1 MVKAKWRFVHR
12 KKAGPSRKMAPGME
26 GPPEKRRTFR
36 ENGPWHGR
44 SWGGAGRHEATCHPR
59 LGGACEATAS
69 QRQGR
74 RGSPVPPGLAE
85 SKGQAGGG
93 RRCRPGSLQANGR
106 GGITGVFSP
115 GGKTYTACIGKRD
128 PARRACGP
136 RRVRGKT
143 PGNCARNDNC
153 PSRNCPRRRR
163 AGGCWRCA

>member
-1 MVKAKWRFVHR
+1 MVKAKWRFVHQKSHFGGWR
-12 KKAGPSRKMAPGME
+12 GRSGGSSTKRAVLVDGEGEVAVRPPKEPFWWMAKAGS
-26 GPPEKRRTFR
+26 
-36 ENGPWHGR
+36 
-44 SWGGAGRHEATCHPR
+44 GAGRHEATCHPR

-85 SKGQAGGG
+85 SKGQAGG
-93 RRCRPGSLQANGR
+93 
-106 GGITGVFSP
+106 ITGVFSP
-115 GGKTYTACIGKRD
+115 GGKTYTACTGKRD

-136 RRVRGKT
+136 PRVRGKT
-143 PGNCARNDNC
+143 PENCARNDNC